1 MHGLCTPGVG
11 QQASGQI
18 WTTVHCHCATDSS
31 PSALPQ
37 SNDRYQSVLPMQVVQ
52 HAKVRFSQHDVAWR
66 ECDKA
71 RWVLCVWEGGKREG
85 GREGERERSERRRC
99 LVIEHLLL

>member
-1 MHGLCTPGVG
+1 MLLTLF
-11 QQASGQI
+11 S
-18 WTTVHCHCATDSS
+18 
-31 PSALPQ
+31 SALTQ

-71 RWVLCVWEGGKREG
+71 RWVLRVCV
-85 GREGERERSERRRC
+85 C
-99 LVIEHLLL
+99 VCV